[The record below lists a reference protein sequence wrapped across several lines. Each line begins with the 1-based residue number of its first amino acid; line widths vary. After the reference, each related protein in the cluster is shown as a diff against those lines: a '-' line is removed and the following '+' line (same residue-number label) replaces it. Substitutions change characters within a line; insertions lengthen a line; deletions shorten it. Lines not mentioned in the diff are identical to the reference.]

1 VLVNIGE
8 EWIGKPLPDEL
19 RQLTST
25 VFAAPAKLELELQEL
40 SEEDRQTFMEGLG
53 LKDFSRDDT
62 LRNLFAA
69 MGMIVFFT
77 IGEDECR
84 AWAIPKGASAVEGAG
99 QIHTDFAAGFVR
111 AEVVTFSDFQKYPS
125 MKDCK
130 AHGVYRL
137 EGKTY
142 IVQDGD
148 IMHILANR

>member
-1 VLVNIGE
+1 ARENRGE
-8 EWIGKPLPDEL
+8 KWTGKRLPDDL
-19 RQLTST
+19 RQLPSR

-99 QIHTDFAAGFVR
+99 QVQPEFAAGFVGGTG
-111 AEVVTFSDFQKYPS
+111 E
-125 MKDCK
+125 
-130 AHGVYRL
+130 GVS
-137 EGKTY
+137 
-142 IVQDGD
+142 
-148 IMHILANR
+148 A